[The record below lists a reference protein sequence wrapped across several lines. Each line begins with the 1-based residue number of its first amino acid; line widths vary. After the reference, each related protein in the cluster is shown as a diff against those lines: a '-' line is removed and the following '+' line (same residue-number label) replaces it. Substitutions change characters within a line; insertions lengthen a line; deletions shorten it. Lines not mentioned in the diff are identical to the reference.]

1 MRCPVCHKI
10 ENRVLESRA
19 AEGGQSV
26 RRRRECLKC
35 EHRFTTYERIEFAPI
50 VVLNAKG
57 EREEFDR
64 TKLLRDVMRAC
75 DRTAVPEPVMETLVT
90 SVESELQQRANREI
104 TNQEVSELVLQHLRS
119 ISEVAYIRYASLNCD
134 FEDVQGFMAA
144 LERLQQDS
152 RATSSDVALSQS
164 A

>member
-1 MRCPVCHKI
+1 
-10 ENRVLESRA
+10 
-19 AEGGQSV
+19 
-26 RRRRECLKC
+26 
-35 EHRFTTYERIEFAPI
+35 